1 MKRGQGSDVHA
12 STRPTAPGEK
22 QRSSLLLS
30 LKFGVNIPKNEML
43 SARPGLVAMP
53 LIPAE
58 ASGAL

>member
-1 MKRGQGSDVHA
+1 MKRGQGSDAHA

-22 QRSSLLLS
+22 PLQSVTLS
-30 LKFGVNIPKNEML
+30 QVGVNIPKNEML
-43 SARPGLVAMP
+43 SARPSLVAMP